1 MNKADQEAGN
11 KAVDSLIN
19 YETVKYFNN
28 EAYEAE
34 TYDKSLMQYEKAAIR
49 TSETL
54 AKLNFGQQVIFNIA
68 LSCVM
73 LLAANK
79 ITEGKMTG
87 KYFFFKRLPILLF
100 KKFLNSDFYLISCS
114 WRSCHGKWITISV
127 VYSFGFSW
135 FNL

>member
-100 KKFLNSDFYLISCS
+100 NFFFNSDFYFISCS
-114 WRSCHGKWITISV
+114 WRSGHGKWITISV

>member
-28 EAYEAE
+28 EVYEAE

-87 KYFFFKRLPILLF
+87 NYFSFKITYTFSQNFFQNSNFYHIL
-100 KKFLNSDFYLISCS
+100 CS
-114 WRSCHGKWITISV
+114 WRSCHGKWTTISV
-127 VYSFGFSW
+127 VYSFGFSG

>member
-100 KKFLNSDFYLISCS
+100 NSFFKF
-114 WRSCHGKWITISV
+114 
-127 VYSFGFSW
+127 
-135 FNL
+135 